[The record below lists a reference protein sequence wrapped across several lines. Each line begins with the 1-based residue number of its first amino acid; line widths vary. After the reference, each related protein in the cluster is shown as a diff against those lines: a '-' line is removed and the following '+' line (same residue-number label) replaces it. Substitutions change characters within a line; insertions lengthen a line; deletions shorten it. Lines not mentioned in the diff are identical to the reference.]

1 MIFDI
6 ILVVFGAILVV
17 FAIKAVSEKDI
28 LRSIIWLMIFLFA
41 ISASF
46 IYMGATLIG
55 AIELLVYVGAVSS
68 LLVFTIMLTG
78 GKEIE

>member
-6 ILVVFGAILVV
+6 ILVVFGAILAL

-28 LRSIIWLMIFLFA
+28 LRSIIWLMIFLFT

>member
-6 ILVVFGAILVV
+6 ILVIFGIILALFALKAI
-17 FAIKAVSEKDI
+17 SEKDI
-28 LRSIIWLMIFLFA
+28 LRAIIWLMVFLFT

-46 IYMGATLIG
+46 IYLGATLIG

-78 GKEIE
+78 GREIE

>member
-6 ILVVFGAILVV
+6 ILVIFGAILAIM
-17 FAIKAVSEKDI
+17 AIKAVSEKDI
-28 LRSIIWLMIFLFA
+28 LRAIIWLMLFLFT

-46 IYMGATLIG
+46 IYMGVTLIG

-68 LLVFTIMLTG
+68 LLVFTVMLTG